1 MKLFAPAKLNLCL
14 RIAGKRPDGYHRVD
28 SVMVAVGLYDEIRIA
43 RSGRQGELKVDCDH
57 PDVPGGEKNIVFQ
70 AARLLLEENGIDEGI
85 RITIRKKIPVGAGLG
100 GGSSDAAATLRGLDR
115 LFRLKLSRRQLAG
128 LASRLGADVPFF
140 LAGRPARARGKGE
153 RLTPIRRFPTMWFVI
168 LYPGFP
174 VSTSWAY
181 RRFDKLTK
189 SVGNTSITAYLK
201 KKNWMGLLRN
211 DLEIATVARYPKLAL
226 LKKRLIDEGANGAL
240 MSGSGS
246 SVFGIFP
253 TAEAAR
259 SAYRRLR
266 KEEGAVALLARSLN

>member
-14 RIAGKRPDGYHRVD
+14 RIVGKLPDGYHLVD
-28 SVMVAVGLYDEIRIA
+28 SLMVAVSLYDEIRIA
-43 RSGRQGELKVDCDH
+43 RSGKQNALSVKCDH
-57 PDVPGGEKNIVFQ
+57 PDVPDGEKNIVFQ
-70 AARLLLEENGIDEGI
+70 AARLLLERNKIDEGI
-85 RITIRKKIPVGAGLG
+85 QIVIRKKIPVGSGLG
-100 GGSSDAAATLRGLDR
+100 GGSSDAAATLLGLNR
-115 LFRLKLSRRQLAG
+115 LFRLNLSRRTLAG

-140 LAGRPARARGKGE
+140 LDGCPARVRGKGD
-153 RLTPIRRFPTMWFVI
+153 RLTPLSGFPRMWFVI

-174 VSTSWAY
+174 VSTAWAY

-189 SVGNTSITAYLK
+189 GVTNTSITAYLK
-201 KKNWMGLLRN
+201 KKDWMGLLNN

-253 TAEAAR
+253 AAEAAR
-259 SAYRRLR
+259 SAYHRLR
-266 KEEGAVALLARSLN
+266 KEEGARAFLARSLN